1 MRADCPPAEGMVPWC
16 RRPPAGEAAV
26 TFDVF
31 LSYAHQ
37 DAPTVDALEAALKR
51 QSLRVWRDRSG
62 IKDFNAISREVV
74 EGLSESRVLLA
85 YYSAEYPRSRACQW
99 ELTAAFLASQAE
111 GDPLRRVLVVNPEPK
126 PDHIL
131 PEALRGN
138 RYPAGN
144 DPDVIAA
151 SLAARLKDVPA
162 TPLGSVRTQTLPR
175 WLPNGAARSWAASRF
190 VGRLDDLWRVHT
202 SQEGPA
208 GNLISA
214 APGVGAEDLV
224 WVRGLGGTGKS
235 LLAEEYARRFGAAYP
250 GGVFWLDAS
259 DGGEAVRTQAMRSI
273 AEALGL
279 PLESPE
285 RIDAEVARW
294 LRADDKPFLWIVDD
308 VPKGMSRQTL
318 GKWLAPSTR
327 GKTLITTRDR
337 SHDGLGRTVDLP
349 QLQPEDAY
357 QLLTSRRP
365 PAAAEKADAMAIV
378 TELGRHALAVDV
390 ASEAVE
396 RLGYGGFLKRLKAP
410 DKDALD
416 LAAKLAT
423 ELPNG
428 HERSIAVTLRGS
440 IDALD
445 KHGRDVLRLASVLAP
460 APIPADLVTRVFAE
474 ADGVDEDDAEEI
486 AALGTQQALA
496 HSLADEEGA
505 DRAIVV
511 HALVSRVVRFHDDI
525 PARRDA
531 LRKAAILVAG
541 TVMEDADD
549 IRKHK
554 PLEPWVPHAR
564 TLTAEAAD
572 EASLDLLG
580 WVGWFNFE
588 RGAYG
593 AAGETR
599 RRLWEGSKGLLG
611 EEHPYTLRSMGL
623 LASTLWARGD
633 LAGAQTLDE
642 QVLAVR
648 RRVLGAEHPDT
659 LTSMN
664 NLASAL
670 WGKGDFAGARTL
682 EEQVLAVRRR
692 VLGEEHPDTLISM
705 NNLGETLRC
714 QGDLA
719 RAWTLHKQALTTRQR
734 VLGEGHPYTLMSMNN
749 LGRTLQDQGDLPGAL
764 PLLRAAAAGFRR
776 ILGEEHPTTLRIFGN
791 LYNLLLAMDDQAG
804 LDALLAEAPVLAA
817 KLLAKLGEP
826 SPSTP

>member
-1 MRADCPPAEGMVPWC
+1 M
-16 RRPPAGEAAV
+16 

-37 DAPTVDALEAALKR
+37 DTPAVDALEAALKR
-51 QSLRVWRDRSG
+51 QDLEVWRYLSR
-62 IKDFNAISREVV
+62 INDFNAIPREVV

-85 YYSAEYPRSRACQW
+85 YYSAEYPLSRACRW

-138 RYPAGN
+138 KYPAGN

-151 SLAARLKDVPA
+151 SLAAYLKEVPGTA
-162 TPLGSVRTQTLPR
+162 LGSVRTQTLPR

-190 VGRLDDLWRVHT
+190 VGRLADLWRVHT

-294 LRADDKPFLWIVDD
+294 LRADNKPFLWIVDD

-318 GKWLAPSTR
+318 GKWLAPSTG
-327 GKTLITTRDR
+327 GKTLITTRDH
-337 SHDGLGRTVDLP
+337 SHDGLGRVVELE
-349 QLQPEDAY
+349 QLQPNDAY

-365 PAAAEKADAMAIV
+365 PLDSDKKDARDIV
-378 TELGRHALAVDV
+378 TELGCHALAVDV
-390 ASEAVE
+390 AGDAVR
-396 RLGYGGFLKRLKAP
+396 RLAYGEFLALLKAP
-410 DKDALD
+410 DEDALD
-416 LAAKLAT
+416 LAAELAG

-428 HERSIAVTLRGS
+428 HERSIAITLRGS
-440 IDALD
+440 IDVLGDHA
-445 KHGRDVLRLASVLAP
+445 RDVLRLASVLAP
-460 APIPADLVTRVFAE
+460 SPIPADLVRRVFVT
-474 ADGVDEDDAEEI
+474 ADNLDQTAALKA
-486 AALGTQQALA
+486 AALGIQQALS
-496 HSLADEEGA
+496 HSLADEEGG

-511 HALVSRVVRFHDDI
+511 HALVSRVVRFHDDS

-531 LRKAAILVAG
+531 LRKAAILVAEA
-541 TVMEDADD
+541 VMSDARD

-564 TLTAEAAD
+564 TLTAEVTD
-572 EASLDLLG
+572 KASLDLLG
-580 WVGWFNFE
+580 WLGHFDHQ
-588 RGAYG
+588 RAAYG
-593 AAGETR
+593 AAAETR
-599 RRLWEGSKGLLG
+599 RRVWEGHRVLLG
-611 EEHPYTLRSMGL
+611 EEH
-623 LASTLWARGD
+623 
-633 LAGAQTLDE
+633 QE
-642 QVLAVR
+642 
-648 RRVLGAEHPDT
+648 T
-659 LTSMN
+659 LTAMN
-664 NLASAL
+664 NL
-670 WGKGDFAGARTL
+670 
-682 EEQVLAVRRR
+682 V
-692 VLGEEHPDTLISM
+692 
-705 NNLGETLRC
+705 ETLTVFR
-714 QGDLA
+714 DL
-719 RAWTLHKQALTTRQR
+719 R
-734 VLGEGHPYTLMSMNN
+734 YI
-749 LGRTLQDQGDLPGAL
+749 
-764 PLLRAAAAGFRR
+764 LLV
-776 ILGEEHPTTLRIFGN
+776 
-791 LYNLLLAMDDQAG
+791 MDDQAG
-804 LDALLAEAPVLAA
+804 LAELLAGAPDILLAMHDQAGADALLAEAPVLAA
-817 KLLAKLGEP
+817 KLRAKLGEP